1 MRRSQLLAP
10 VAAVAGFAL
19 LASACSS
26 GDSPESAPPS
36 NTASG
41 TPSPGTPS
49 TPSTPSTPDGTPTS
63 PSPSVPPTPA
73 GPPTWTKILQQP
85 VDGQHV
91 VTQQRKYL
99 VTRSSD
105 EAGTT
110 TVTDRSSKRVVVKH
124 VPPAGFVAQSPVV
137 IDDRWALIE
146 DIRDSGPSPEIRAYR
161 YDLTTGKAVDLA
173 TQRTLPRISEPEIGA
188 AGGTFAYSSTDAKRR
203 SCLVIAELATL
214 TSRTVSCVADPG
226 YVADPV
232 VSGDSVT
239 FSEITAPE
247 TSRRCKRLLTVG
259 LNGGTVRPVAAAK
272 NCLQWSGATL
282 HGATIWSE
290 VGPTDPDQYQSNAY
304 VRETAGGPARSLGP
318 IVTDTIVPC
327 GNWIHWEVRTVT
339 EGVERFQLHRWQ
351 PGIARPQR
359 IYATPPDAALTPPTC
374 QDGNLIFEVA
384 HLGSGTKYTE
394 ALQATTA

>member
-1 MRRSQLLAP
+1 MRRTQFLAP

-26 GDSPESAPPS
+26 DSPESAPPS
-36 NTASG
+36 TTA
-41 TPSPGTPS
+41 PGTPGAGS
-49 TPSTPSTPDGTPTS
+49 PSTPATPDGTPTS
-63 PSPSVPPTPA
+63 PSPSVPSPPA

-110 TVTDRSSKRVVVKH
+110 TVTDRTSKRVVVKH

-161 YDLTTGKAVDLA
+161 YDLTTGKGIDLA
-173 TQRTLPRISEPEIGA
+173 TQPALPRISEPEIGA

-226 YVADPV
+226 YIADPV

-259 LNGGTVRPVAAAK
+259 LTGGAAVRPVAAAK
-272 NCLQWSGATL
+272 NCLQWSGASL
-282 HGATIWSE
+282 RGATVWSE
-290 VGPTDPDQYQSNAY
+290 VGPTDPDQYQSTAY

-327 GNWIHWEVRTVT
+327 GNWIHWEVRLVT

-374 QDGNLIFEVA
+374 QDGTLIVEVA
-384 HLGSGTKYTE
+384 HLGAARKYTE
-394 ALQATTA
+394 ALAVTTT